1 MYTPPFGLN
10 LFVAP
15 EVGGGSLES
24 TVRTLIPFYWVSL
37 LALVLVNAMAVLVI

>member
-1 MYTPPFGLN
+1 MEFIPDN
-10 LFVAP
+10 AP